1 MTKEEIKF
9 VINETMGE
17 ALDMTTPLLSI
28 KNIKI
33 SKLEDKRPKI
43 NNIRFKFDMTNELLK
58 CYVCRK
64 YEGDIPSNWEINK
77 HYDIY
82 NNITYKYLFNETTME
97 PYVDVYD
104 FASIVM
110 IEC

>member
-17 ALDMTTPLLSI
+17 ALDMITPLLSI
-28 KNIKI
+28 KNIKM
-33 SKLEDKRPKI
+33 SKLENRRPKI

-58 CYVCRK
+58 CYICRK

-82 NNITYKYLFNETTME
+82 NGITYKYLFNEITME